1 MIFTVDPAVLGLL
14 SKPKNQM
21 NSHSQSHS
29 YNFPSKTFK
38 AFKTFLALSFI
49 ATSTIYLLLITNHL
63 FFGRTFLLD
72 TGFWIGLSTGENP
85 GQLIEPSGINANLE
99 SYYNTHY
106 SPIYSALQIIY
117 IPFKTLIP
125 PAGYFLLWFSLF
137 HMLTSGMF
145 ALVLSLAIKRFLVV
159 SWPANKIRSMLVAI
173 ALAAS
178 YWLAAGSSAYS
189 ISYSSYPHTEI
200 IGLQLSYIGLFMLII
215 STYMPSH
222 SLKKLHQDKFILVAG
237 LLLVVVG
244 SLFHELIAL
253 ISLFNLTVFLLT
265 SQHKYSDTSIQR
277 TWLRRKVLAIIGMI
291 GLPLLSWAM
300 LRKFGYF
307 TGTFTSSLK
316 RIYLGNN
323 FDHLSFERYYTAL
336 KTASATNTTAVVSL
350 VVTIALSLYLLKK
363 GLNGFLLYLMI
374 PIGYLIA
381 SPMAVNNSAATL
393 TAHYGYLMTS
403 VFYLLPMTLAVTSSL
418 SPSPFSLYGSKSIQL
433 LLALPLLGII
443 LMAGYSMQSLLR
455 KRINIPYHCTPTSEM
470 QEAQKDTCIKHSQIS
485 KVWYKPSFVFNYVN
499 LGLQILQQA
508 DNTLSRLGNDS
519 DKLNDIITDEQ
530 LTTLYPNRFR
540 KDNVLA
546 SEEQFNIYQ
555 NKKIPKPN
563 YFIRYN
569 IADSLYMK
577 DIMSLLA
584 KNGFRLV
591 AKSRVGAIGSGVVYE
606 YVWANFDG
614 QTDN

>member
-1 MIFTVDPAVLGLL
+1 
-14 SKPKNQM
+14 M
-21 NSHSQSHS
+21 NSHSQSLP
-29 YNFPSKTFK
+29 YRFPDK
-38 AFKTFLALSFI
+38 AFKVFRTFLALSFI
-49 ATSTIYLLLITNHL
+49 ATATIYILLITSHL
-63 FFGRTFLLD
+63 FYGRTFLLD
-72 TGFWIGLSTGENP
+72 TGFWIGLSTGDNP
-85 GQLIEPSGINANLE
+85 TQLIEPSGINPNLE

-125 PAGYFLLWFSLF
+125 PAGYFLIWFSLF

-145 ALVLSLAIKRFLVV
+145 ALALSLSIKRLLSA
-159 SWPANKIRSMLVAI
+159 SWPRRKLRTMLVAT
-173 ALAAS
+173 ALAGS
-178 YWLAAGSSAYS
+178 YWLAVGSSAYS

-215 STYMPSH
+215 FTYLPSH
-222 SLKKLHQDKFILVAG
+222 SLERMHQDRLMIVAG
-237 LLLVVVG
+237 LLMIFFG
-244 SLFHELIAL
+244 SLFHELIGL
-253 ISLFNLTVFLLT
+253 ISMFNLAIFLLT
-265 SQHKYSDTSIQR
+265 SDLKLSDTRIQR
-277 TWLRRKVLAIIGMI
+277 TWLKRKILAIIGMI
-291 GLPLLSWAM
+291 GLPLVSWAL
-300 LRKFGYF
+300 LRRNGYF
-307 TGTFTSSLK
+307 TGTFSSSLK

-323 FDHLSFERYYTAL
+323 FDHLSIERYLTAL
-336 KTASATNTTAVVSL
+336 KTASTANTTAVLILL
-350 VVTIALSLYLLKK
+350 VTVGLSLYLLKK

-403 VFYLLPMTLAVTSSL
+403 VFYLFPMTLAVTG
-418 SPSPFSLYGSKSIQL
+418 SLYQSLLSLNRPKSIQL

-455 KRINIPYHCTPTSEM
+455 KRINIPYHCTPTSVM
-470 QEAQKDTCIKHSQIS
+470 QEAQKDTCIKQSQIS
-485 KVWYKPSFVFNYVN
+485 KVWFKPSFVFNYVN

-508 DNTLSRLGNDS
+508 DNTFSRLGYGSGKIN
-519 DKLNDIITDEQ
+519 NIMTDEQ

-555 NKKIPKPN
+555 NKIIPKPS

-569 IADSLYMK
+569 ITDSLYVK
-577 DIMSLLA
+577 DIMPLLA

-591 AKSRVGAIGSGVVYE
+591 AKTRVGAIGSGVVYE

-614 QTDN
+614 GTVN

>member
-1 MIFTVDPAVLGLL
+1 MIFTVDPALLGLL

-29 YNFPSKTFK
+29 YNFPSKAFK
-38 AFKTFLALSFI
+38 AFKTFLALSFFT
-49 ATSTIYLLLITNHL
+49 TSTIYLLLITNHL

-85 GQLIEPSGINANLE
+85 GQLIEPSSINASLE

-117 IPFKTLIP
+117 LPFKTLIP
-125 PAGYFLLWFSLF
+125 PAGYFLLWFSLL

-145 ALVLSLAIKRFLVV
+145 ALVLSLAFKRFLVI
-159 SWPANKIRSMLVAI
+159 SWPGNEVRSMLVAI

-178 YWLAAGSSAYS
+178 YWLAVGSSAYN

-200 IGLQLSYIGLFMLII
+200 IGLQLSYIGLFMLIL
-215 STYMPSH
+215 STYTPSH
-222 SLKKLHQDKFILVAG
+222 SLKKLHQDKLILVAG
-237 LLLVVVG
+237 LMLVVIG
-244 SLFHELIAL
+244 SLFHELVAL

-265 SQHKYSDTSIQR
+265 SQHKFSDRSIQR
-277 TWLRRKVLAIIGMI
+277 TWLKRKVLAIIGMI
-291 GLPLLSWAM
+291 GLPLLSWAL
-300 LRKFGYF
+300 LRKFSYF
-307 TGTFTSSLK
+307 TGTFSSSLK

-323 FDHLSFERYYTAL
+323 FDHLSFERYFTAL
-336 KTASATNTTAVVSL
+336 KEASTANTTAIISL
-350 VVTIALSLYLLKK
+350 VITIALSLYLLKK
-363 GLNGFLLYLMI
+363 GLNEFLLYLMI

-403 VFYLLPMTLAVTSSL
+403 VFYLLPMTLAVTGSL
-418 SPSPFSLYGSKSIQL
+418 SPSPFSLYSSKSFQL

-443 LMAGYSMQSLLR
+443 LMAGYSMQSLLL

-508 DNTLSRLGNDS
+508 DNTFSILGFGS
-519 DKLNDIITDEQ
+519 DKLNNIMTDEQ
-530 LTTLYPNRFR
+530 LTTLYPNRFP
-540 KDNVLA
+540 KDNVLT

-555 NKKIPKPN
+555 NSKIPKPS

-569 IADSLYMK
+569 ITDSLYVK
-577 DIMSLLA
+577 DIMPLLA

-591 AKSRVGAIGSGVVYE
+591 DKTRIGAIGSGVVYE

-614 QTDN
+614 GTVN

>member
-1 MIFTVDPAVLGLL
+1 
-14 SKPKNQM
+14 M
-21 NSHSQSHS
+21 NSHSQSLP
-29 YNFPSKTFK
+29 YRFPDK
-38 AFKTFLALSFI
+38 AFKVFRTFLALSFI
-49 ATSTIYLLLITNHL
+49 ATATIYILLITSHL
-63 FFGRTFLLD
+63 FYGRTFLLD
-72 TGFWIGLSTGENP
+72 TGFWIGLSTGDNP
-85 GQLIEPSGINANLE
+85 TQLIEPSGINPNLE

-125 PAGYFLLWFSLF
+125 PAGYFLIWFSLF

-145 ALVLSLAIKRFLVV
+145 ALALSLSIKRLLSA
-159 SWPANKIRSMLVAI
+159 SWPRRKLRTMLVAT
-173 ALAAS
+173 ALAGS
-178 YWLAAGSSAYS
+178 YWLAVGSSAYS

-215 STYMPSH
+215 FTYLPSH
-222 SLKKLHQDKFILVAG
+222 SLERMHQDRLMIVAG
-237 LLLVVVG
+237 LLMIFFG
-244 SLFHELIAL
+244 SLFHELIGL
-253 ISLFNLTVFLLT
+253 ISMFNLAIFLLT
-265 SQHKYSDTSIQR
+265 SDLKLSDTRIQR
-277 TWLRRKVLAIIGMI
+277 TWLKRKILAIIGMI
-291 GLPLLSWAM
+291 GLPLVSWAL
-300 LRKFGYF
+300 LRRNGYF
-307 TGTFTSSLK
+307 TGTFSSSLK

-323 FDHLSFERYYTAL
+323 FDHLSIERYLTAL
-336 KTASATNTTAVVSL
+336 KTASTANTTAVLILL
-350 VVTIALSLYLLKK
+350 VTVGLSLYLLKK

-403 VFYLLPMTLAVTSSL
+403 VFYLFPMTLAVTG
-418 SPSPFSLYGSKSIQL
+418 SLYQSLLSLNRPKSIQL

-455 KRINIPYHCTPTSEM
+455 KRINIPYHCTPTSVM
-470 QEAQKDTCIKHSQIS
+470 QEAQKDTCIKQSQIS
-485 KVWYKPSFVFNYVN
+485 KVWFKPSFVFNYVN

-508 DNTLSRLGNDS
+508 DNTFSRLGYGSGKIN
-519 DKLNDIITDEQ
+519 NIMTDEQ

-555 NKKIPKPN
+555 NKIIPKPS

-569 IADSLYMK
+569 ITDSLYVK
-577 DIMSLLA
+577 DIMPLLA

-591 AKSRVGAIGSGVVYE
+591 AKTRVGAIGSGVVYE

>member
-1 MIFTVDPAVLGLL
+1 
-14 SKPKNQM
+14 M
-21 NSHSQSHS
+21 NSHSQS
-29 YNFPSKTFK
+29 FPYRFPDK
-38 AFKTFLALSFI
+38 AFKVFRTFLALSFI
-49 ATSTIYLLLITNHL
+49 ATATIYILLITSHL
-63 FFGRTFLLD
+63 FYGRTFLLD

-85 GQLIEPSGINANLE
+85 TQLIEPSGINSNLE

-125 PAGYFLLWFSLF
+125 PAGYFLIWFSLF

-145 ALVLSLAIKRFLVV
+145 ALVLSLSIKRFLSA
-159 SWPANKIRSMLVAI
+159 SWPRRKLRTMLVAT
-173 ALAAS
+173 ALAGS
-178 YWLAAGSSAYS
+178 YWLAVGSSAYS

-215 STYMPSH
+215 STYLPSH
-222 SLKKLHQDKFILVAG
+222 SLEKLHQDRLMIVAG
-237 LLLVVVG
+237 LLMIFFG
-244 SLFHELIAL
+244 SLFHELIGL
-253 ISLFNLTVFLLT
+253 ISMFNLAIFLLT
-265 SQHKYSDTSIQR
+265 SDRKLSDTSIQR
-277 TWLRRKVLAIIGMI
+277 TWLKRKILAIIGMI
-291 GLPLLSWAM
+291 GLPLVSWAL
-300 LRKFGYF
+300 LRRNGYF
-307 TGTFTSSLK
+307 MGTFSSSLK

-323 FDHLSFERYYTAL
+323 FDHLSFERYLTAL
-336 KTASATNTTAVVSL
+336 KTASTANTTAVL
-350 VVTIALSLYLLKK
+350 VLLVTIALSLYLLKK
-363 GLNGFLLYLMI
+363 DLSGFLLYLMI

-403 VFYLLPMTLAVTSSL
+403 VFYLFPMTLAVTG
-418 SPSPFSLYGSKSIQL
+418 SLYQSLLSLNRPKSIQL

-455 KRINIPYHCTPTSEM
+455 KRINIPYHCTPTSVM
-470 QEAQKDTCIKHSQIS
+470 QEAQKDTCIKQSQIS
-485 KVWYKPSFVFNYVN
+485 KVWYQPNFVFNYVM
-499 LGLQILQQA
+499 LGLRILQQA
-508 DNTLSRLGNDS
+508 DNTLSRLRYSSGE
-519 DKLNDIITDEQ
+519 LNNIMTDEQ

-546 SEEQFNIYQ
+546 SEEQFKIYQ
-555 NKKIPKPN
+555 NKKIPKPS

-569 IADSLYMK
+569 ITDSLYVK
-577 DIMSLLA
+577 DIMPLLA

-591 AKSRVGAIGSGVVYE
+591 AKTQVGAIGSGVVYE

-614 QTDN
+614 ENIN

>member
-1 MIFTVDPAVLGLL
+1 MIYTVDPALLGLL
-14 SKPKNQM
+14 SKPKIQM

-29 YNFPSKTFK
+29 YNFPSKAFK

-63 FFGRTFLLD
+63 FYGRTFLLD

-137 HMLTSGMF
+137 HMLTSSMF
-145 ALVLSLAIKRFLVV
+145 ALVLSLAIERFLVV
-159 SWPANKIRSMLVAI
+159 SWPVNEIKAMLVAI

-222 SLKKLHQDKFILVAG
+222 YLKKLHIDKKHIDKLMLVAG
-237 LLLVVVG
+237 LMLVVIG
-244 SLFHELIAL
+244 SLFHELVAL

-265 SQHKYSDTSIQR
+265 SQHKFSDRIIQS
-277 TWLRRKVLAIIGMI
+277 TWLKRKVLAIIGMI
-291 GLPLLSWAM
+291 GLPLLSWAL

-307 TGTFTSSLK
+307 TGTFSSSLK

-323 FDHLSFERYYTAL
+323 FDHLSFERYSTAL
-336 KTASATNTTAVVSL
+336 KTASTANTTAVICL
-350 VVTIALSLYLLKK
+350 VITIALSLYLLKK
-363 GLNGFLLYLMI
+363 GLNGFLLYLIM

-403 VFYLLPMTLAVTSSL
+403 VFYLLPMTLAVTGSL
-418 SPSPFSLYGSKSIQL
+418 SPSPFSLYGSKSLQL

-455 KRINIPYHCTPTSEM
+455 KRINIPYHCSPTSEM

-508 DNTLSRLGNDS
+508 DNTLFETGLW
-519 DKLNDIITDEQ
+519 Q
-530 LTTLYPNRFR
+530 
-540 KDNVLA
+540 
-546 SEEQFNIYQ
+546 
-555 NKKIPKPN
+555 
-563 YFIRYN
+563 
-569 IADSLYMK
+569 
-577 DIMSLLA
+577 
-584 KNGFRLV
+584 
-591 AKSRVGAIGSGVVYE
+591 
-606 YVWANFDG
+606 
-614 QTDN
+614 

>member
-1 MIFTVDPAVLGLL
+1 
-14 SKPKNQM
+14 M
-21 NSHSQSHS
+21 NSHSQSLP
-29 YNFPSKTFK
+29 YRFPDK
-38 AFKTFLALSFI
+38 AFKVFRTFLALSFI
-49 ATSTIYLLLITNHL
+49 ATATIYILLITSHL
-63 FFGRTFLLD
+63 FYGRTFLLD
-72 TGFWIGLSTGENP
+72 TGFWIGLSTGDNP
-85 GQLIEPSGINANLE
+85 TQLIEPSGINPNLE

-125 PAGYFLLWFSLF
+125 PAGYFLVWFSLF

-145 ALVLSLAIKRFLVV
+145 ALVLSLSIKRLLSA
-159 SWPANKIRSMLVAI
+159 SWPRRKLRTMLVAT
-173 ALAAS
+173 ALAGS
-178 YWLAAGSSAYS
+178 YWLAVGSSAYS

-215 STYMPSH
+215 FTYLPSH
-222 SLKKLHQDKFILVAG
+222 SLERMHQDRLMIVAG
-237 LLLVVVG
+237 LLMIFSG
-244 SLFHELIAL
+244 SLFHELIGL
-253 ISLFNLTVFLLT
+253 ISMFNLAIFLLT
-265 SQHKYSDTSIQR
+265 SDLKLSDTRIQR
-277 TWLRRKVLAIIGMI
+277 TWLKRKILAIIGMI
-291 GLPLLSWAM
+291 GLPLVSWAL
-300 LRKFGYF
+300 LRRNGYF
-307 TGTFTSSLK
+307 TGTFSSSLK

-323 FDHLSFERYYTAL
+323 FDHLSIERYLTAL
-336 KTASATNTTAVVSL
+336 KTASTANTTAVLILL
-350 VVTIALSLYLLKK
+350 VTVGLSLYLLKK

-403 VFYLLPMTLAVTSSL
+403 VFYLFPMTLAVTG
-418 SPSPFSLYGSKSIQL
+418 SLYQSLLSLNRPKSIQL

-455 KRINIPYHCTPTSEM
+455 KRINIPYHCTPTSVM
-470 QEAQKDTCIKHSQIS
+470 QEAQKDTCIKQSQIS
-485 KVWYKPSFVFNYVN
+485 KVWFKPSFVFNYVN

-508 DNTLSRLGNDS
+508 DNTFSRLGYGSGKIN
-519 DKLNDIITDEQ
+519 NIMTDEQ

-555 NKKIPKPN
+555 NKKIPKPS

-569 IADSLYMK
+569 ITDSLYVK
-577 DIMSLLA
+577 DIMPLLA
-584 KNGFRLV
+584 RNGFRLV
-591 AKSRVGAIGSGVVYE
+591 AKTRVGAIGSGVVYE

>member
-1 MIFTVDPAVLGLL
+1 
-14 SKPKNQM
+14 M

-29 YNFPSKTFK
+29 YNFPDK
-38 AFKTFLALSFI
+38 AFKVFRTFLALSFI
-49 ATSTIYLLLITNHL
+49 ATATIYLLLITSHL
-63 FFGRTFLLD
+63 FYGRTFLLD

-85 GQLIEPSGINANLE
+85 IQLTEPSGINPNLE

-125 PAGYFLLWFSLF
+125 PAGYFLVWFSLF

-145 ALVLSLAIKRFLVV
+145 ALALSLSIKRFLSA
-159 SWPANKIRSMLVAI
+159 SWPRHKLRTMLVAA

-178 YWLAAGSSAYS
+178 YWLAVGSSAYS

-215 STYMPSH
+215 FTYLPSH
-222 SLKKLHQDKFILVAG
+222 SPERLHQDKLMIVAG
-237 LLLVVVG
+237 LMLVVIG
-244 SLFHELIAL
+244 SLFHELVAL
-253 ISLFNLTVFLLT
+253 ISMFNLAIFLLT
-265 SQHKYSDTSIQR
+265 SQHLSLHTSFKR
-277 TWLRRKVLAIIGMI
+277 TWLNRRVQAIIGMI
-291 GLPLLSWAM
+291 GLPLLSWAL
-300 LRKFGYF
+300 LRRYGYF
-307 TGTFTSSLK
+307 AGTFSSSVK
-316 RIYLGNN
+316 RIYMGNN
-323 FDHLSFERYYTAL
+323 FDHLSLERYLTAL
-336 KTASATNTTAVVSL
+336 KAASTENTTAVL
-350 VVTIALSLYLLKK
+350 VLLVTIALSLYLLKK

-403 VFYLLPMTLAVTSSL
+403 VFYLFPMTLAVTG
-418 SPSPFSLYGSKSIQL
+418 SLYQSLLSLKRPKSIRV

-455 KRINIPYHCTPTSEM
+455 KRINIPYHCTPTSVM
-470 QEAQKDTCIKHSQIS
+470 QEAQKDTCIKQSQIS

-499 LGLQILQQA
+499 LALRILQQA
-508 DNTLSRLGNDS
+508 DNTFSRLEYSSG
-519 DKLNDIITDEQ
+519 KLNNVMTDEQ

-546 SEEQFNIYQ
+546 SEEQFNVYQ
-555 NKKIPKPN
+555 NKKIPKPS

-569 IADSLYMK
+569 ITDSLYVK
-577 DIMSLLA
+577 DIMPLLA

-591 AKSRVGAIGSGVVYE
+591 AKTRVGAIGSGVVYE
-606 YVWANFDG
+606 YVWANADK
-614 QTDN
+614 TSLRV